1 MSTEMQNQ
9 RSKKGLI
16 TGLVIV
22 GFGVVL
28 LLRKLDIYLPSWI
41 FSWQT
46 LLIFIGFMIGISS
59 EFKKPA
65 SWILM
70 ILGGIFLVN
79 DLFFIPFSIREF
91 FWPVAIIVVGLIV
104 MVRPK
109 RHRHYQ
115 YAHSHSQSH
124 DYTSSH
130 EKKYNS
136 GFDAD
141 RSNRLDS
148 VSIFNG
154 SKKRI
159 VAKDFQGGETV
170 TIFGGTEIN
179 LLDADFEGTI
189 TLDCVAIFGGLKLI
203 IPPNWEIQNNITGVM
218 GGVEDKRVSA
228 IQVVPDNKRLI
239 LTGAVVFGGLDIVS
253 IP

>member
-1 MSTEMQNQ
+1 MSPEVQNN
-9 RSKKGLI
+9 RSKKGI
-16 TGLVIV
+16 VTGVVII

-28 LLRKLDIYLPSWI
+28 LLRKMDIIIPDWI

-46 LLIFIGFMIGISS
+46 LLIFIGLMIGISS
-59 EFKKPA
+59 DFRKPA

-70 ILGGIFLVN
+70 GLGTVFLIN
-79 DLFFIPFSIREF
+79 DMFYIPFQIREF

-104 MVRPK
+104 IVRPK
-109 RHRHYQ
+109 GRRKQWSSESYNG
-115 YAHSHSQSH
+115 
-124 DYTSSH
+124 DYV
-130 EKKYNS
+130 KKDTS

-148 VSIFNG
+148 VSVFNG

-159 VAKDFQGGETV
+159 IAKDFQGGETV

-179 LLDADFEGTI
+179 LLQADFENTI
-189 TLDCVAIFGGLKLI
+189 TIDCVAIFGGLKLI
-203 IPPNWEIQNNITGVM
+203 VPPNWEIQNNVTGVM

-228 IQVVPDNKRLI
+228 VEVVPDNKRLI
-239 LTGAVVFGGLDIVS
+239 LTGAVVFGGMDIVS
-253 IP
+253 Y